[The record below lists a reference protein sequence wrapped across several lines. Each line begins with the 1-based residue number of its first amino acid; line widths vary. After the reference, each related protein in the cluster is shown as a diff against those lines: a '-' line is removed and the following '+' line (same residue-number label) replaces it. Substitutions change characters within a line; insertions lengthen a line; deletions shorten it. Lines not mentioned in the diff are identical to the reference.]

1 VSTSLKL
8 KLVRGDKVI
17 LEVPL
22 FASDWSREQL
32 ETEFEAFEEDFDKF
46 SKVFGALSNMTR
58 IKMLRKLVEE
68 EDRTMNFAGFMR
80 NLDLNPKTVWEHS
93 KKLTDVGFLNKTSR
107 GTYHCSEFGQS
118 TFLTL
123 SLVLR
128 QILDVLEE
136 I

>member
-1 VSTSLKL
+1 M

-22 FASDWSREQL
+22 FASDWPKEQL

-58 IKMLRKLVEE
+58 IKMLRKLMKED
-68 EDRTMNFAGFMR
+68 DRTMNFAGIMHS
-80 NLDLNPKTVWEHS
+80 LDLNPKTVWEHS
-93 KKLTDVGFLNKTSR
+93 KILTDVGFLNKTSR
-107 GTYHCSEFGQS
+107 GAYQCSAFGQS
-118 TFLTL
+118 TFFTL